1 MLSALSI
8 ASSGMN
14 AAQVNL
20 SASAHNI
27 ANLSTEPFRREQVT
41 QATAVNGGVTTT
53 LTQAADAGSSLETD
67 MVGMLQ
73 AKNDFLANFAVF
85 RRGDQM
91 LGSLLDVMA

>member
-8 ASSGMN
+8 ASFGMN

-27 ANLSTEPFRREQVT
+27 ANLSTEPFRREHVT

-53 LTQAADAGSSLETD
+53 LTQAADVGSSLETD

-91 LGSLLDVMA
+91 LGSLLDAVS